1 MPEEPTPSSNDKLY
15 SLAVDG
21 YTLSPVFDKNTPKYN
36 ITVANTVSSVDIIA
50 KTDDDAAKVSINDT
64 DYYSTAEAAK
74 TFTINNLTAGKNII
88 TIYVKAEDNSKRTY
102 EVTINKEALPEDT
115 ERITSVTFGHII
127 EDGYIKTVSDE
138 LSVLDLKGQLDNQNG
153 DLEIWTNDPDNPQ
166 KLGDTDIVGTGMIVK
181 LVKNNVTID
190 SKIIIIRGDVSGDGY
205 IDSDDISAII
215 THYLDLNILT
225 GYKLIAADVNKDDD
239 IDSDDISAIITHYLE
254 IIRIQFK

>member
-1 MPEEPTPSSNDKLY
+1 
-15 SLAVDG
+15 
-21 YTLSPVFDKNTPKYN
+21 
-36 ITVANTVSSVDIIA
+36 
-50 KTDDDAAKVSINDT
+50 
-64 DYYSTAEAAK
+64 
-74 TFTINNLTAGKNII
+74 
-88 TIYVKAEDNSKRTY
+88 
-102 EVTINKEALPEDT
+102 
-115 ERITSVTFGHII
+115 
-127 EDGYIKTVSDE
+127 
-138 LSVLDLKGQLDNQNG
+138 
-153 DLEIWTNDPDNPQ
+153 
-166 KLGDTDIVGTGMIVK
+166 MIVK